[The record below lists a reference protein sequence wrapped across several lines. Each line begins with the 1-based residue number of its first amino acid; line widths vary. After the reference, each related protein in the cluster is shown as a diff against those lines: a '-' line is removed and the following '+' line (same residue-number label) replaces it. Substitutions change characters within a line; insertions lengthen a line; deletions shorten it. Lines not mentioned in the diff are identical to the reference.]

1 MHRRR
6 LGALLAGSLPL
17 ALAGCQTDRTDD
29 ETATNDTTSG
39 IPDFTTEEQAAAE
52 ALDPDWPTGPYAA
65 YETTPVVVRGADGGV
80 RGAVVAAVADTPD
93 KRRLGLSAAESMP
106 SAGGMLFTYESVG
119 DHTYVMR
126 DMSFGL
132 DIIYATADGEITEI
146 HNAPEPGPDENGAEQ
161 TYPGRGQY
169 VFEVN
174 RNWTAD
180 NNVSVGDR
188 LVFER

>member
-17 ALAGCQTDRTDD
+17 ALAGCQTDRTAD
-29 ETATNDTTSG
+29 EPATNATASG
-39 IPDFTTEEQAAAE
+39 IPDFTTEEQAAAD
-52 ALDPDWPTGPYAA
+52 ALAPDWPAGPYAA
-65 YETTPVVVRGADGGV
+65 YDTTPVVVRGADGSV
-80 RGAVVAAVADTPD
+80 RGAVVAAVADTRD
-93 KRRLGLSAAESMP
+93 KRRLGLSAAGSMP

-132 DIIYATADGEITEI
+132 DIIYADADGEITEI
-146 HNAPEPGPDENGAEQ
+146 HTAPEPGPEENGAEQ

-174 RNWTAD
+174 RNWTTD

-188 LVFER
+188 LIFER